1 MELSSKT
8 GAGCPSLDEVLH
20 LLCLLE
26 CTALEAA
33 GVMKDEAGVAFEN
46 HLILNIVLPTLEI
59 IR

>member
-1 MELSSKT
+1 MELFGET
-8 GAGCPSLDEVLH
+8 GAGCSSLDEVLC

-26 CTALEAA
+26 CTTLKAA
-33 GVMKDEAGVAFEN
+33 GVVKDEAGVTFEN